1 MIGENLRRYTSIFK
15 DSVSRYYFSNLE
27 ENISH
32 LKLLLDNELEL
43 EYYLNITTGLKILE
57 KYELKGLMNYILDGD
72 KVTLLPEKFS
82 YLYFKR
88 IIDKVLEGKEA
99 VITSNNYLVELEDLL
114 EKEDELCN
122 VISNNTVKKLLLN
135 VPRQVINRKNNQ
147 SYITKAKIT
156 LSKLQ
161 YAEEYLK
168 DSQFDIVFIDD
179 AHMINNG
186 GFNGLFK
193 SKQMIICGDHSL
205 NKVANRNLIS
215 LVTTNKSYV
224 LRKRMTISPR
234 LLTYGLPSTSSP
246 FRVNYSENKGLFIL
260 QNDIIE
266 QIYNLYLVNNHIKI
280 NWFIKEVENQYQAY
294 EDIAEY
300 FYEKNVEP
308 NEIIRFIN
316 ENINI
321 VDIAWNNYIHS
332 DYDILNF
339 NDYYN
344 EGSEIE
350 SKNYF
355 EVLKFSKHGVI
366 IYDED
371 DLLNREDIDFSF
383 YNLVKQLYNRESIF
397 ISTYTD
403 EVSSLIASMLEKRG
417 YKVVH
422 PSNGIN
428 LSVIKKNTDQLVSII
443 ILYSNGFAYD
453 VKNNYRFLKEIYQD
467 EGHKIIFR
475 TMLDLIDGP
484 EEFVDGLCEAIDG

>member
-1 MIGENLRRYTSIFK
+1 M
-15 DSVSRYYFSNLE
+15 
-27 ENISH
+27 
-32 LKLLLDNELEL
+32 
-43 EYYLNITTGLKILE
+43 
-57 KYELKGLMNYILDGD
+57 
-72 KVTLLPEKFS
+72 
-82 YLYFKR
+82 
-88 IIDKVLEGKEA
+88 
-99 VITSNNYLVELEDLL
+99 
-114 EKEDELCN
+114 
-122 VISNNTVKKLLLN
+122 
-135 VPRQVINRKNNQ
+135 
-147 SYITKAKIT
+147 
-156 LSKLQ
+156 
-161 YAEEYLK
+161 
-168 DSQFDIVFIDD
+168 FIDD